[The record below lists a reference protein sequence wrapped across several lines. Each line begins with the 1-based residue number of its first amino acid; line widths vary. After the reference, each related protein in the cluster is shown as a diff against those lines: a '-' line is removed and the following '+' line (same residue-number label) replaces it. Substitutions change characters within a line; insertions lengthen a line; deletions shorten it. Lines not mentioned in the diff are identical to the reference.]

1 MVEGIALQM
10 LTRVV
15 GQEALITFILNLKLL
30 WLRLPLAILALV
42 QWMEVQLD
50 QFSANQWYS

>member
-50 QFSANQWYS
+50 